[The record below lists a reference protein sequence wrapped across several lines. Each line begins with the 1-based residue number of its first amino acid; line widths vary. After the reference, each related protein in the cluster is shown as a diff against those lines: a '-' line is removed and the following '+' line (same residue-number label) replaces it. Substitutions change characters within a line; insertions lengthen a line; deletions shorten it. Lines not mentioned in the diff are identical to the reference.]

1 MKAGRIVG
9 GQEAVPNNFPWMV
22 PIVINGELLCK
33 IIMNLMFTKLKIC
46 GILNWTFRLYNTF
59 DLTSTKTLLRNVIVC
74 SFINFRDFHKPD
86 EKL

>member
-22 PIVINGELLCK
+22 PIVINGELLYQ
-33 IIMNLMFTKLKIC
+33 MMLTKLKIC